1 MEEVFARDL
10 CAKYSFFAE
19 NSARRLWNV
28 IFMDKG
34 FKTSTRSIILKA
46 KSEER
51 YMNPAAC
58 CL

>member
-1 MEEVFARDL
+1 MPEIYVRNTAFLLKTVQEGFGTL
-10 CAKYSFFAE
+10 F
-19 NSARRLWNV
+19 
-28 IFMDKG
+28 FMDKG